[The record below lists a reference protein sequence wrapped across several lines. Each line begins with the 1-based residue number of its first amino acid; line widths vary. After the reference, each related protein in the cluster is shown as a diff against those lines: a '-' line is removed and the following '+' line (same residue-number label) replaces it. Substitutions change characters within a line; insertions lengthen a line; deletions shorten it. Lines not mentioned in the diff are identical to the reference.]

1 MQTTSYIL
9 SKSKSGLQNSLNVL
23 HTWSNKWMM
32 DVNLKKTKN
41 MILQKHKSKV
51 QNLNLFIGH
60 NPVSITNEYTYLGF
74 KLTRINTTFTVA
86 NQQLFF
92 FFFFLQT

>member
-1 MQTTSYIL
+1 
-9 SKSKSGLQNSLNVL
+9 
-23 HTWSNKWMM
+23 MM

-74 KLTRINTTFTVA
+74 KLTRRNTTFTVA
-86 NQQLFF
+86 N
-92 FFFFLQT
+92 